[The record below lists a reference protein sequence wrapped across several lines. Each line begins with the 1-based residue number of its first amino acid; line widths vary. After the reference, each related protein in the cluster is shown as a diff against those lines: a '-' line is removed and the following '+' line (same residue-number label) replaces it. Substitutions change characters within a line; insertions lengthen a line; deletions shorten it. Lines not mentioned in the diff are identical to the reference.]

1 MQSECESIGDD
12 TIGMSRAE
20 LVLYKEILT
29 GILEHTTDFKMKVE
43 AEHLL
48 GMVKKALRND

>member
-48 GMVKKALRND
+48 GMVKKALSK